1 MAVKRKGTGL
11 IDFVTDKKSIA
22 SKTVKAVDMLDNA
35 AWDAETGAGS
45 RSSAAERGRTAE
57 RAISKYNRA
66 RFEDQSRVNPDYK
79 WR

>member
-1 MAVKRKGTGL
+1 MAVKRSGTSVYDVANKNSVAG
-11 IDFVTDKKSIA
+11 
-22 SKTVKAVDMLDNA
+22 KTVKAVDMRDIAADNVKLTGKGTSA
-35 AWDAETGAGS
+35 QAETN
-45 RSSAAERGRTAE
+45 RTAE